1 MNKKLIN
8 GILIASLMAGGAAS
22 FTSCSDYGD
31 DIDNL
36 QSQIDGITAQVS
48 DLQSKIQSGK
58 IISSVVKTDNGLA
71 ITIDGTTYNITNGD
85 KGADAAVWSIGEDGF
100 WYKDGVKT
108 DYKAI
113 GTDGKDGQDGKDGA
127 DGKDGQNGTDGAA
140 GSGIYYV
147 PNVETGMFDIYK
159 DGEKIGDSEIAW
171 NTASGSG
178 MTAVFDGVKLILS
191 GVEGADADL
200 ELYPGR
206 PVGSIAFV
214 PSKMSNGIATPD
226 NAFYYVGSYFKSA
239 TDFTV
244 VTKDVYMPNEV
255 AMTYRVNPSSAAIS
269 ETAFYSFI
277 NRDVE
282 LSRAGQEDQTNL
294 LSVTSAKI
302 NDEKQIEVSASANRA
317 AFLDKNGKPK
327 YSVTNGEGKLPI
339 AALVLWNGQARTVS
353 DYITVAAPQQ
363 LNKLTIANIAGVEKD
378 DMVPYEGLAQRTANF
393 PTADGETAG
402 YLAGLPFSGKGA
414 AASIV
419 YTNTTAATG
428 LDLTTVVGLFA
439 EDNILTDANIGFM
452 EDLGFSGITYKFS
465 KPSKYIGTG
474 DTNQQDFVDL
484 NGSILT
490 VTTDSKLT
498 GTAAIGRTP
507 IIRVDAYMNDNF
519 VASAYMKIKIT
530 EDAFTG
536 GDTEV
541 TIPTKSLIYNDLSE
555 KFTTVGSLSWQDV
568 NKYFYGDNGLT
579 AESFWKNYDKNVKV
593 VATALGTDGKPVN
606 VATDGTTGLKVN
618 RNFITENPTGTDALS
633 VQVNNAIQTQYEK
646 DKNNAGYQDVNGQGA
661 QYTVTITIP
670 ALDPLVRGNIV
681 MTQTFYVKE
690 AHTKYTL
697 NSVYNV
703 EGTNMIS
710 TNGIIG
716 KNGVNMSL
724 NLFTAFASADVL
736 DKDGKVVG
744 ATEIMN
750 FYNTA
755 APVNGAFEA
764 QTVAGSTNPIANAK
778 SIKFEVIPAKDKKP
792 VAKIQADGYTIVPTP
807 QMMTVPSVKTT
818 VRYTITL
825 ENGAICPFDFE
836 VEFVNPLMAAKT
848 ISKLKIN
855 GNATTDEDE
864 AAESVKVVTSG
875 KVNSDI
881 YKWFAKSGTT
891 PAGLRLTDLGKNSYK
906 LDDNTIEVEYD
917 IEKNAAYNAFV
928 GQLVSGKLEID
939 TKTGKITYTK
949 GASIQKGATLNVIA
963 TVTFP
968 DLSKVEVNI
977 PLEVTTE

>member
-1 MNKKLIN
+1 
-8 GILIASLMAGGAAS
+8 
-22 FTSCSDYGD
+22 
-31 DIDNL
+31 
-36 QSQIDGITAQVS
+36 
-48 DLQSKIQSGK
+48 
-58 IISSVVKTDNGLA
+58 
-71 ITIDGTTYNITNGD
+71 
-85 KGADAAVWSIGEDGF
+85 
-100 WYKDGVKT
+100 
-108 DYKAI
+108 
-113 GTDGKDGQDGKDGA
+113 
-127 DGKDGQNGTDGAA
+127 
-140 GSGIYYV
+140 
-147 PNVETGMFDIYK
+147 
-159 DGEKIGDSEIAW
+159 
-171 NTASGSG
+171 
-178 MTAVFDGVKLILS
+178 
-191 GVEGADADL
+191 
-200 ELYPGR
+200 
-206 PVGSIAFV
+206 
-214 PSKMSNGIATPD
+214 
-226 NAFYYVGSYFKSA
+226 
-239 TDFTV
+239 
-244 VTKDVYMPNEV
+244 MPNEV

-393 PTADGETAG
+393 PTADGETAA
-402 YLAGLPFSGKGA
+402 YLAGLTFSGKGA

-439 EDNILTDANIGFM
+439 EDNNLNDANIGFM

-541 TIPTKSLIYNDLSE
+541 TIPTKSLIYNDLS
-555 KFTTVGSLSWQDV
+555 KTFTTVGALSWQDV

-579 AESFWKNYDKNVKV
+579 AESFWKSYDKTNVKV

-606 VATDGTTGLKVN
+606 VATDGTAGLMVN
-618 RNFITENPTGTDALS
+618 RNFISENPTGTDAFN
-633 VQVNNAIQTQYEK
+633 VRVNNAIQTQYEK

-697 NSVYNV
+697 NPVYNV

-710 TNGIIG
+710 TNGILG
-716 KNGVNMSL
+716 ENGVNMSL

-764 QTVAGSTNPIANAK
+764 KTVANSTNPIANAK
-778 SIKFEVIPAKDKKP
+778 SIKFEVITPKDKAA
-792 VAKIQADGYTIVPTP
+792 VAEIQADGYTIVPKP
-807 QMMTVPSVKTT
+807 QMMEVPSVKTT

-836 VEFVNPLMAAKT
+836 VEFVNPLKAGT
-848 ISKLKIN
+848 ITKGLSIN
-855 GNATTDEDE
+855 GNATTQTVQANEKV
-864 AAESVKVVTSG
+864 SVVTSG
-875 KVNSDI
+875 ANEAI
-881 YKWFAKSGTT
+881 YNWIAKSGTT
-891 PAGLRLTDLGKNSYK
+891 PAHLGLTTLGKNSYK
-906 LDDNTIEVEYD
+906 LVEDEITVKYV
-917 IEKNAAYNAFV
+917 IKNDAAYNSFV
-928 GQLVSGKLEID
+928 GQLVSGKLEWD
-939 TKTGKITYTK
+939 EETGEITYTK
-949 GASIQKGATLNVIA
+949 GATIQKGATLTVVA

-968 DLSKVEVNI
+968 DLSVVEVNI
-977 PLEVTTE
+977 PLEITTK